1 VPAFDVSVVGGGPA
15 GAATCL
21 RLAGGGL
28 RVGLFERS
36 HFQAPRVG
44 EVLAPAVGELLQRLG
59 VGQDI
64 DHAGFVRCH
73 GISSAWGSDRPRF
86 HDFVFGTH
94 GWGWQVERRAFDSML
109 CTAASTRATEVH
121 LGAVVRSCHH
131 LPDHGWRLTVA
142 QAGGL
147 QVYWARFLVIAT
159 GRFGLRGTLADQPP
173 IRDDRLIGLV
183 RYVDATAS
191 AISPTLACIEAVRD
205 GWWYLA
211 RLPDQV
217 AVAAYLTDVDLLPG
231 PGRTT
236 QRRWSSLVESASLIR
251 SLLQDRTPR
260 SSPRLV
266 GAGSWRRTQVVGN
279 RCLAVGDS
287 VLAHDPLSGQGV
299 APGPGVGDA
308 GRRGHPPRAGGRP
321 GRMLGL
327 RGMDPDGVSGLP
339 TAAPTQL
346 PARAALAGGDVLGSP
361 APTACSA
368 RARGVA
374 SVTGEQLEPTTGGCC
389 CGGFLVATRS
399 CLVRHAQAAGVQ
411 RAAADPPPA
420 RRRLA

>member
-1 VPAFDVSVVGGGPA
+1 VPAFDVAVVGGGPA

-21 RLAGGGL
+21 RLAGSGL

-59 VGQDI
+59 VGQDV

-73 GISSAWGSDRPRF
+73 GISSAWGSDQPRF
-86 HDFVFGTH
+86 HDFVFGTQ

-142 QAGGL
+142 QAGEL

-191 AISPTLACIEAVRD
+191 AISPTLASIEAVRD

-211 RLPDQV
+211 RLPDQL

-231 PGRTT
+231 PGQTT
-236 QRRWSSLVESASLIR
+236 QQRWSSLVESAPLIR
-251 SLLQDRTPR
+251 SLLQDQTPR

-266 GAGSWRRTQVVGN
+266 AAGSWRRTQVVGN
-279 RCLAVGDS
+279 HCLAVGDT

-299 APGPGVGDA
+299 AQALESGMRAAEAIHRALKGDQGGCLDYAAWTQTAYQTYRQQRRRSYRLEQRWPAATFWARRHQPPAQPGPGA
-308 GRRGHPPRAGGRP
+308 LRR
-321 GRMLGL
+321 
-327 RGMDPDGVSGLP
+327 
-339 TAAPTQL
+339 
-346 PARAALAGGDVLGSP
+346 
-361 APTACSA
+361 
-368 RARGVA
+368 
-374 SVTGEQLEPTTGGCC
+374 
-389 CGGFLVATRS
+389 
-399 CLVRHAQAAGVQ
+399 
-411 RAAADPPPA
+411 
-420 RRRLA
+420 

>member
-1 VPAFDVSVVGGGPA
+1 VPAFDVAVVGGGPA

-21 RLAGGGL
+21 RLAGSGL

-59 VGQDI
+59 VGQDV

-73 GISSAWGSDRPRF
+73 GISSAWGSDQPRF
-86 HDFVFGTH
+86 HDFVFGTQ

-142 QAGGL
+142 QAGEL

-191 AISPTLACIEAVRD
+191 AISPTLASIEAVRD
-205 GWWYLA
+205 GWWYLGPAPRPA
-211 RLPDQV
+211 RGRSLPDRCGPAAWPRPDDAAAMVV
-217 AVAAYLTDVDLLPG
+217 ACGVRSFDQIVAAGPNPPLLTQAGRGRLLAENPGGRQPLPG
-231 PGRTT
+231 
-236 QRRWSSLVESASLIR
+236 RRR
-251 SLLQDRTPR
+251 
-260 SSPRLV
+260 
-266 GAGSWRRTQVVGN
+266 
-279 RCLAVGDS
+279 
-287 VLAHDPLSGQGV
+287 H
-299 APGPGVGDA
+299 
-308 GRRGHPPRAGGRP
+308 RAGP
-321 GRMLGL
+321 
-327 RGMDPDGVSGLP
+327 
-339 TAAPTQL
+339 
-346 PARAALAGGDVLGSP
+346 
-361 APTACSA
+361 
-368 RARGVA
+368 
-374 SVTGEQLEPTTGGCC
+374 
-389 CGGFLVATRS
+389 
-399 CLVRHAQAAGVQ
+399 
-411 RAAADPPPA
+411 
-420 RRRLA
+420 